1 MNHKNSKKIE
11 AEKEAPPR
19 SIQIGIQ
26 AGIQTLF
33 NPVIHKRVPSA
44 AQVEAMCGKRR
55 ENNIVAVCAMP
66 KSGSTFLANVL
77 KQTLQKRYIP
87 LCFAYSS
94 NEHDLYLPAMLAAQS
109 IGAVSQLHIKGTPHN
124 VALFNAFGITPVV
137 LIRNIFDA
145 LESLA
150 RDLRAKEQLSYYGTG
165 FIGYSFL
172 WLSRDIK
179 TLSREQ
185 LHDYVIDY
193 ALPWYVNFYASWSE
207 LEMMKVVSPVWIQY
221 EELMAEKRRVIEN
234 LLSRLGYDDS
244 AIVGLEKNYI
254 SNKGG
259 IGAGSGQS
267 GLGRERFNADQI
279 ERIIAKFRYYPRI
292 DFSKVGITP

>member
-1 MNHKNSKKIE
+1 MDPKNSKNSE
-11 AEKEAPPR
+11 PEQQAPPR

-33 NPVIHKRVPSA
+33 NPAIHKRIPSA

-55 ENNIVAVCAMP
+55 KNNIVALCAMP

-124 VALFNAFGITPVV
+124 VALFNAFGTTPVILV
-137 LIRNIFDA
+137 RNIFDA

-150 RDLRAKEQLSYYGTG
+150 RDLRAKEQISYYGTG

-179 TLSREQ
+179 TLKQEE
-185 LHDYVIDY
+185 LYDYVIDY
-193 ALPWYVNFYASWSE
+193 ALPWYINFYASWSE
-207 LEMMKVVSPVWIQY
+207 LEKMKVVSPIWIQY
-221 EELMAEKRRVIEN
+221 EELMAEKRQVIEN
-234 LLSRLGYDDS
+234 LLRRLGYDDS
-244 AIVGLEKNYI
+244 EIVGLEKQYI
-254 SNKGG
+254 QNKKG

-267 GLGRERFNADQI
+267 GLGRERFSASQI
-279 ERIIAKFRYYPRI
+279 DRIISKFRYYPKI
-292 DFSKVGITP
+292 DFRKIGIEK